1 MTVRHSP
8 STPVTTYQVQALLY
22 YHWLVFCNE
31 FTEIEPQ
38 GVWSYLLAG
47 ADGVIN
53 SLAPS
58 TFVAPSGI
66 FTAGHVGKYLAIKD
80 PTNPTNNTVALITV
94 FTNSTT
100 VQLNS
105 PVTSFATSATG
116 VSYRIIDPTVVP
128 GVGNY
133 FVIQNP
139 VTSNQPL
146 WQAKVNVRAAAPLAV
161 SVEFAPL
168 GGWDVTNSLWTLPV
182 CSEVFMHTTIAQSF
196 MLADPNA
203 GWVFLWTEDV
213 GGVGSDRKG
222 LWFGSI
228 SPFHAPRITGAAS
241 DTTFGAIFG
250 DTVGFI
256 SDNFDRNTLV
266 ASNISSGQTMNSDTS
281 IISIYWAQKR
291 LISSGTDTNTLAGTT
306 NPRSGEV
313 DDYDIIAFQKSPEQA
328 FRGRVPGL
336 RLMSNNVANR
346 TTSVGYTTYAI
357 DNGIGVVWN
366 GKAAVP

>member
-8 STPVTTYQVQALLY
+8 STPVTTYQVQALIY

-31 FTEIEPQ
+31 FTEIEAQ

-53 SLAPS
+53 SLTPS

-80 PTNPTNNTVALITV
+80 PVNPTNNTIAKITV

-105 PVTSFATSATG
+105 PVANLSTSATG
-116 VSYRIIDPTVVP
+116 VSYRIIDSTVVP
-128 GVGNY
+128 GLGNY

-139 VTSNQPL
+139 VTVNQPL
-146 WQAKVNVRAAAPLAV
+146 WQAKLNVRAAAPLAV
-161 SVEFAPL
+161 SIEFAPI
-168 GGWDVTNSLWTLPV
+168 GGWDITNSLWTLPI
-182 CSEVFMHTTIAQSF
+182 CDEVFMHDTIAQSF
-196 MLADPNA
+196 MLAEPEQ
-203 GWVFLWTEDV
+203 GWVFFWTEDI
-213 GGVGSDRKG
+213 GGASSDRKG
-222 LWFGSI
+222 AWFGSL

-250 DTVGFI
+250 DTVGFV
-256 SDNFDRNTLV
+256 SANFDRDTLT
-266 ASNISSGQTMNSDTS
+266 ASNISSGQTMSSDTS
-281 IISIYWAQKR
+281 IVSIYWAQKR
-291 LISSGTDTNTLAGTT
+291 LLDLGTDTSTLAGTV

-313 DDYDIIAFQKSPEQA
+313 DDYDMIAFQKAPEQA
-328 FRGRVPGL
+328 FRGRVPGI
-336 RLMSNNVANR
+336 RLLTANLANR
-346 TTSVGYTTYAI
+346 YSTANNTTYVI

-366 GKAAVP
+366 GKTPV